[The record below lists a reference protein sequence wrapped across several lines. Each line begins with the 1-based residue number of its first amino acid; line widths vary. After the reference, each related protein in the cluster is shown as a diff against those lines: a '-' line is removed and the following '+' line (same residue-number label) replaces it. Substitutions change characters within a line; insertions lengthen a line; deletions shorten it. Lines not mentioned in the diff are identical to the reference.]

1 MRMRG
6 FTLLELL
13 VTVLVVAILA
23 SIAAPAYQ
31 QVRTSNQLAADV
43 NSLLMGL
50 NYARVEAVKRRAN
63 VEFRVVAGGTGWAY
77 EVLPESGSD
86 PLLEREASGSRVWLN
101 AGQGFTVVFNSL
113 GRTASTGSCANGCL
127 IELSVTN
134 GCRAIRINQLGNI
147 RREECAE
154 ES

>member
-6 FTLLELL
+6 FTLIELM
-13 VTVLVVAILA
+13 VTLAVVAILA
-23 SIAAPAYQ
+23 TVAVPGYQ
-31 QVRTSNQLAADV
+31 QMQTSRQLAADV
-43 NSLLMGL
+43 NSILGGL
-50 NYARVEAVKRRAN
+50 NYARVEAVKRRAK

-77 EVLPESGSD
+77 EALPESGSD
-86 PLLEREASGSRVWLN
+86 PLLEREASGSRVSLN